1 MKNKRDFCISAVRS
15 ILQEKR
21 IRYTEI
27 DAETGSVYF
36 RLLLDNSSPCLRL
49 ADHPCG
55 KKRPSMT
62 FYWMVG
68 DNAKNKQVRK
78 RLEALINKMIIKSKI
93 GHTLGAINKLGELYA
108 D

>member
-21 IRYTEI
+21 IQYTEI
-27 DAETGSVYF
+27 NADTGSVYF
-36 RLLLDNSSPCLRL
+36 RLALDTSKPCLRL

-78 RLEALINKMIIKSKI
+78 RLEALINKMILKSKI